1 VTLARERRNIENYR
15 TDNYRPANYCLRE
28 AASVA
33 MKTGDIANVA
43 VP

>member
-1 VTLARERRNIENYR
+1 MLARERRNIENYR